1 MGQLLLLLLLQPP
14 PLEFIDDR
22 EVDISPVRRGG
33 PLHHGAVLSLLLVL
47 EYSHALFYFTGLFLN
62 EVLYVRARLRDGLSE
77 LPRAD
82 FTLGE
87 VVLDQTSLWVHR
99 KPNNAWLL
107 IFRKLSRRLLA

>member
-1 MGQLLLLLLLQPP
+1 MTRHTSENVGQLLLLLLLQPP

-47 EYSHALFYFTGLFLN
+47 EYPHALFYFKGLFLN
-62 EVLYVRARLRDGLSE
+62 EFLYVRARLRDGLSE

-82 FTLGE
+82 FALGE
-87 VVLDQTSLWVHR
+87 IVLDQTSL
-99 KPNNAWLL
+99 
-107 IFRKLSRRLLA
+107 